1 VIHCAEVAGGEEAT
15 LETVSANRC
24 QGVQR
29 VYNLLQFSKSDLII
43 FYLKTRAYLKT
54 VMEKVL
60 FYIQYAKIFFFQLAA
75 HEHKQHHESWSL

>member
-24 QGVQR
+24 RGVQR

-43 FYLKTRAYLKT
+43 FYLKTRAYLESHGESEPDF
-54 VMEKVL
+54 EKDYKRVVL
-60 FYIQYAKIFFFQLAA
+60 YPVCKDFF
-75 HEHKQHHESWSL
+75 SS